1 MKIRTHYILIL
12 IFAVGAIF
20 SSEMSILCRRQ
31 TIEAYK
37 KSLDMRWNGA
47 SDISLVFDEYLH
59 VDTIFLNK
67 TCIKL
72 PTYQMGFADR
82 DYKDYS
88 VDKFI
93 IGCPHLSNHIT
104 DEDYIA
110 VNQICKIAGYELGDL
125 LHSPNFIQNILSLYS
140 EHVYLPI
147 AKKVFGKLIFLNP
160 EGDASE
166 CVVQAV
172 KLNNVGLIKEIFL
185 NNGQSIYFKSE
196 DDSTYVGQFR
206 SFESDIDTS
215 WLHNRYYYNLKH
227 FGVLPPSESETN
239 ALVKTHIDKAI
250 SILTSEKFYVNIRTD
265 HPLYCFEHIKSNELP
280 HWITAVEFLSIFSFI
295 LLIILCVTLYKRKK
309 WLNQNNE
316 HLTYIHTNFPKS
328 YLHYNLPECF
338 SDDNLT
344 DELENLMH
352 TSNEH
357 WVELE
362 GKLNLQEE
370 QHRHSS
376 IIKRECPNGYKIAC
390 ARANIHTDQ
399 EILENEELIREE
411 EIKYRKHLRISYS
424 DTTKELTNAESRFTE
439 SLNGAK
445 SALINGSIEDAMHG
459 IEQSKA
465 LLHSRSEILTKQSQ
479 IADSIRIATGEIMTS
494 RNSHVDLEDLLTET
508 VKAID
513 ETYSKGISVPRDV
526 LYVKYDC
533 KDSILK
539 QDDQDWTYPSVRFP
553 SNGCVVFPH
562 RRRKIARR
570 GYMEAR
576 FEEMVREN
584 FTSDILEVIGD
595 ANILLTDGCRPYEP
609 DIAIIE
615 KGEKYNLRIDIEI
628 DEPYAG
634 LTGQATHYIGC
645 GDYTRDMN
653 LVSAG
658 WIVVRFNEEAIVKN
672 HMGCLSYIA
681 QIIEEIIPSYRRP
694 EHLKCNYPTC
704 KRWNEIEA
712 KIMAANKYRESYL
725 GIHSFGELENG
736 SLKGVDITQ
745 NETEK
750 KALKEIKSYFIP
762 NTKQKNLDKSKITF
776 DNDNRLVFEPSEH
789 TYIYDGTIELRAV
802 SNIIS
807 LFFETFDAVGNAVRM
822 GRRDGV
828 SPDYYLE
835 LWDRK
840 GSLSREVGTF
850 MHQQIENIIKGKQ
863 YKNTYHF
870 KYNNEIETVDI
881 QKEIDFFLSFMEDT
895 SIQPFRTE
903 WAICDNEYKIAGT
916 IDCLCKNGDS
926 YEIYDWK
933 RSSKVI
939 DYYGDPILEN
949 NWGHI
954 GYGPIK
960 HIHDTSFW
968 RYALQQNIY
977 KFILEKNY
985 GIKISAMKILVLHAD
1000 YDMPYLLD
1008 IPNLGTEVIQML
1020 EIIKNKVK

>member
-1 MKIRTHYILIL
+1 MKLRTHYILIAL
-12 IFAVGAIF
+12 FTIGVIFCTAI
-20 SSEMSILCRRQ
+20 SLRYRKQ
-31 TIEAYK
+31 TIDAYK
-37 KSLDMRWNGA
+37 TSLDMRSFGA

-59 VDTIFLNK
+59 VDTIFLNNS
-67 TCIKL
+67 CIKL
-72 PTYQMGFADR
+72 PTRQLEFADR
-82 DYKDYS
+82 DYRNFS
-88 VDKFI
+88 VENFM
-93 IGCPHLSNHIT
+93 IGCPHLSNPST

-110 VNQICKIAGYELGDL
+110 INQICKIAGYELSDL
-125 LHSPNFIQNILSLYS
+125 LNSPNFIQNFLYLYS
-140 EHVYLPI
+140 KHVYLPI
-147 AKKVFGKLIFLNP
+147 TNRMFGKVLFLIP
-160 EGDASE
+160 ENKDSE
-166 CVVQAV
+166 CVVQAIE
-172 KLNNVGLIKEIFL
+172 LNNVGLIKNVFL
-185 NNGQSIYFKSE
+185 NNGQAIRFKSK

-215 WLHNRYYYNLKH
+215 RIFDNYYSELKH
-227 FGVLPPSESETN
+227 FGVLSPNESEVYS
-239 ALVKTHIDKAI
+239 LVNNHIDKAM
-250 SILTSEKFYVNIRTD
+250 SVLRSEKFYGYIQSD
-265 HPLYCFEHIKSNELP
+265 KPWHSHAHIYENDLP
-280 HWITAVEFLSIFSFI
+280 YWLTTVESIAKVCI
-295 LLIILCVTLYKRKK
+295 VVIIILCISLYIRKK
-309 WLNQNNE
+309 WLSQNNE
-316 HLTYIHTNFPKS
+316 RLAKLYVNFPKC
-328 YLHYNLPECF
+328 YLHYNLPEFF

-344 DELENLMH
+344 DELEKLMH

-399 EILENEELIREE
+399 EILENEEIIREE

-445 SALINGSIEDAMHG
+445 NALINGSIEDAMQG

-479 IADSIRIATGEIMTS
+479 IADSIRIATGEIMADS
-494 RNSHVDLEDLLTET
+494 NSHVDLEDLLTEA

-513 ETYSKGISVPRDV
+513 ETYSKGVSVPQDV

-553 SNGCVVFPH
+553 SNGCVIFPH

-576 FEEMVREN
+576 FEKMLREN

-725 GIHSFGELENG
+725 GINSFGELENG

-750 KALKEIKSYFIP
+750 KALKEIKSHFIP

-850 MHQQIENIIKGKQ
+850 MHQQIENIIKGEK

-870 KYNNEIETVDI
+870 KYNNEIEAVDI

-895 SIQPFRTE
+895 NIQPFRTE

-985 GIKISAMKILVLHAD
+985 GIKISAMKILVLHSD

>member
-1 MKIRTHYILIL
+1 MT
-12 IFAVGAIF
+12 
-20 SSEMSILCRRQ
+20 
-31 TIEAYK
+31 TINRYK
-37 KSLDMRWNGA
+37 KSVDLRSYQPGR
-47 SDISLVFDEYLH
+47 ISLVFDDYYH
-59 VDTIFLNK
+59 TDTIYLNS
-67 TCIKL
+67 TCIKI
-72 PTYQMGFADR
+72 PTCQFNFSDLI
-82 DYKDYS
+82 DYRYHS
-88 VDKFI
+88 ADKFI
-93 IGCPHLSNHIT
+93 VTCPHLIPLT
-104 DEDYIA
+104 DKDYIA
-110 VNQICKIAGYELGDL
+110 IKQICSIVGVELSTLLDTPDFNQTFTYIYANQI
-125 LHSPNFIQNILSLYS
+125 F
-140 EHVYLPI
+140 LPI
-147 AKKVFGKLIFLNP
+147 VKQVFGKNVYLKPENKNHRSVIKAVRLN
-160 EGDASE
+160 D
-166 CVVQAV
+166 C
-172 KLNNVGLIKEIFL
+172 GLIKSIYL
-185 NNGQSIYFKSE
+185 NNGKNITFKSD
-196 DDSTYVGQFR
+196 DDSTYYGNFR
-206 SFESDIDTS
+206 SLAADIDTTDMYE
-215 WLHNRYYYNLKH
+215 RYYKDLK
-227 FGVLPPSESETN
+227 FFRMFPPSEEDVLS
-239 ALVKTHIDKAI
+239 LVNSHIDDAL
-250 SILTSEKFYVNIRTD
+250 SSLANERFYGYPQSSEIDWYLHKCID
-265 HPLYCFEHIKSNELP
+265 LP
-280 HWITAVEFLSIFSFI
+280 RGVEKVEFL
-295 LLIILCVTLYKRKK
+295 LLIFVISLVTIVCSLYGKKRILRRLNKRLEYVFDNYPKYSA
-309 WLNQNNE
+309 
-316 HLTYIHTNFPKS
+316 HL
-328 YLHYNLPECF
+328 NLPNRYHDFDIVNDVEELLF
-338 SDDNLT
+338 RSDEVWKEKEDFLLLQDRQKT
-344 DELENLMH
+344 EADE
-352 TSNEH
+352 
-357 WVELE
+357 
-362 GKLNLQEE
+362 
-370 QHRHSS
+370 
-376 IIKRECPNGYKIAC
+376 IKRRFPNGYSIIC
-390 ARANIHTDQ
+390 EGSNGLSNI
-399 EILENEELIREE
+399 EIIEKADL
-411 EIKYRKHLRISYS
+411 IKYEDDKYRHELM
-424 DTTKELTNAESRFTE
+424 DTYTKTSKELNNIDNSVSH
-439 SLNGAK
+439 SLKFAK
-445 SALINGSIEDAMHG
+445 YALSQGDIEEAKLTV
-459 IEQSKA
+459 EKSKA

-533 KDSILK
+533 KESILK

-615 KGEKYNLRIDIEI
+615 KGENYNLRIDIEI

-634 LTGQATHYIGC
+634 LTGQATHYIGS

-736 SLKGVDITQ
+736 SLKGVDIIQ

-807 LFFETFDAVGNAVRM
+807 LFFETFDAVSNAVRM

-850 MHQQIENIIKGKQ
+850 MHQQIENIIKGKK

-870 KYNNEIETVDI
+870 KYNNEIEAVDI

-895 SIQPFRTE
+895 NIQPFRTE

-933 RSSKVI
+933 RSSKVV
-939 DYYGDPILEN
+939 DYSGAPILQN
-949 NWGHI
+949 DWGHK
-954 GYGPIK
+954 GYKPIN

-968 RYALQQNIY
+968 KYALQQNIY

-985 GIKISAMKILVLHAD
+985 GIKVSAMKILVLHAD
-1000 YDMPYLLD
+1000 YCKPYLLD
-1008 IPNLGTEVIQML
+1008 IPTLKEEVIQML
-1020 EIIKNKVK
+1020 EIIKNKSF